1 MTVRLA
7 ADGTGRT
14 LMVGGLEASHV
25 DVADPARLAFPYMR
39 RIGDVLDVLARG
51 GRPLRALHLGG
62 GLGTLGRY
70 LAATRPGSASEL
82 VEIDAEVA
90 ALARE
95 AGLGVEV
102 ADARAALER
111 RARRTYDVVIADVFD
126 GPVVPRHLTTR
137 ELVADVRR
145 VLRPGGAYVVN
156 LIDDPPHRLAR
167 RQVATIAAAFSETL
181 LLAERPVL
189 AGRRTGNLVV
199 AAADRTLPVARLRAR
214 SQDVLDREAVE
225 IWCEG
230 ARPLRD

>member
-1 MTVRLA
+1 MAVRVA
-7 ADGTGRT
+7 NDGTGRT
-14 LMVGGLEASHV
+14 LLVGGLEASHV
-25 DVADPARLAFPYMR
+25 DVADPARLAFPYTR
-39 RIGDVLDVLARG
+39 RIGDVLDVLARA

-62 GLGTLGRY
+62 GLGTLARY

-82 VEIDAEVA
+82 VEIDAQVA
-90 ALARE
+90 ALARD
-95 AGLGVEV
+95 AGLIVDV

-145 VLRPGGAYVVN
+145 VLRPGGAYLVN

-167 RQVATIAAAFSETL
+167 RQVATIAAAFSEML

-189 AGRRTGNLVV
+189 ASRRTGNLVV
-199 AAADRTLPVARLRAR
+199 AAAHRTLPVARLRAR

>member
-1 MTVRLA
+1 MAVRVA

-14 LMVGGLEASHV
+14 LLVGGLEASHV

-39 RIGDVLDVLARG
+39 RIGDVLDVLARA

-62 GLGTLGRY
+62 GLGTLARY

-82 VEIDAEVA
+82 VEIDPQVA
-90 ALARE
+90 ALARD
-95 AGLGVEV
+95 AGLIVDV

-145 VLRPGGAYVVN
+145 VLRPGGAYLVN

-189 AGRRTGNLVV
+189 ASRRTGNLVV
-199 AAADRTLPVARLRAR
+199 AAAHRTLPVARLRAR

>member
-1 MTVRLA
+1 MSIRVA
-7 ADGTGRT
+7 ADGSGRT
-14 LMVGGLEASHV
+14 LLVGGLEASHV
-25 DVADPARLAFPYMR
+25 DVDDPARLAFPYMR
-39 RIGDVLDVLARG
+39 RIGDVLARA

-62 GLGTLGRY
+62 GLGALARY

-82 VEIDAEVA
+82 VEIDAQVA

-95 AGLGVEV
+95 AGLAVEV
-102 ADARAALER
+102 TDARAGLER

-137 ELVADVRR
+137 ELVAEVRR
-145 VLRPGGAYVVN
+145 VLRPAGAYVVN

-167 RQVATIAAAFSETL
+167 RQVATIAATFSETL

-225 IWCEG
+225 IWREG